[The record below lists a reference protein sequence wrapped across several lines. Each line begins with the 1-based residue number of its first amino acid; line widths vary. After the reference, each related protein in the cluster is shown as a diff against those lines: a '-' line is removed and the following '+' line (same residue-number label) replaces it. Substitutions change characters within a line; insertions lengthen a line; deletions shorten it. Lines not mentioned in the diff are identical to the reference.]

1 MALNWLWKDKCGEAT
16 VRFYDGEEHTV
27 NLYQGNAFLIFVNE
41 YVDKDTKQNM
51 YNVWSFFVD
60 EAHAKRMLGLEK
72 GETNCFANPNKGQ
85 IVKIRLDKSKHSKP
99 QKLLDMFIKAFDEL
113 DIELYKETA

>member
-16 VRFYDGEEHTV
+16 VRFYDGEERTV

-41 YVDKDTKQNM
+41 YEENGHNM

-72 GETNCFANPNKGQ
+72 DADNCFADPYHGQ
-85 IVKIRLDKSKHSKP
+85 LIKLRLNKSKHTKA
-99 QKLLDMFIKAFDEL
+99 QKLISLFVKAFDNL
-113 DIELYKETA
+113 TIELYKEE